1 MGNLTVAVLGTPGY
15 GDTLGKKGTST
26 DITLYN
32 LKKGDDTVTFIE
44 PTRYPERL
52 APLFY
57 ATSMAKKAVV
67 VVDELNATFGECLVM
82 LNCSNVDGGFFVLR
96 NYLSRDKI
104 EPLIKGTTLEK
115 FEFVEDNPALLK
127 EKLLNDAALN
137 TPAAPKQCGQSTGT
151 VPVDHSF
158 NVKGVGAVVLG
169 MVANGEIVKHD
180 MVKVLP
186 GTKTAQIRS
195 VQKHDDEF
203 DCAREG
209 DRVGLAMKNIEVED
223 LERGTVLTTDAS
235 IKSAKTLKVQA
246 SLVRYWQA
254 PMKSEMVI
262 HLGHWMQFLPAR
274 VEAIADEGDWRNPLL
289 TLSLEKELVYRSGD
303 RAVVSHLEGGK
314 LRVAGTI
321 QLP

>member
-1 MGNLTVAVLGTPGY
+1 MGNLTVAVLGTLGY
-15 GDTLGKKGTST
+15 GESLGKKGTST

-57 ATSMAKKAVV
+57 ATSMARKAVV

-82 LNCSNVDGGFFVLR
+82 LSCSNVDGGFFVLR
-96 NYLSRDKI
+96 NYLSRDKV
-104 EPLIKGTTLEK
+104 EPLIKGTRLEK
-115 FEFVEDNPALLK
+115 FEFVDDNPALLK
-127 EKLLNDAALN
+127 EKLLSDASQN
-137 TPAAPKQCGQSTGT
+137 TPAAPKECGQSAGT

-169 MVANGEIVKHD
+169 VVANGEISKHD
-180 MVKVLP
+180 TVKVLP
-186 GTKTAQIRS
+186 GMKTAQIRS

-203 DCAREG
+203 DCASEG

-235 IKSAKTLKVQA
+235 IKSAKSVKAQA

-289 TLSLEKELVYRSGD
+289 TLSLEKELVYRLGD